1 MEKFNQELG
10 VPLLSGTERVA
21 ITFDYVST
29 FITKMEKLTDIELLT
44 LEGKILYYLEWVNK
58 TDKVIASFLR
68 DVNKY
73 SQNLRHDRHTWESDN
88 DAPLDNSARED
99 EKE

>member
-10 VPLLSGTERVA
+10 VPLLCTTERVA

-29 FITKMEKLTDIELLT
+29 FITKTEKLSDIELLT
-44 LEGKILYYLEWVNK
+44 MEGKILYYLEWVEN

-68 DVNKY
+68 DVIKY
-73 SQNLRHDRHTWESDN
+73 SQNLRHDRHNWET
-88 DAPLDNSARED
+88 D
-99 EKE
+99 EEQT